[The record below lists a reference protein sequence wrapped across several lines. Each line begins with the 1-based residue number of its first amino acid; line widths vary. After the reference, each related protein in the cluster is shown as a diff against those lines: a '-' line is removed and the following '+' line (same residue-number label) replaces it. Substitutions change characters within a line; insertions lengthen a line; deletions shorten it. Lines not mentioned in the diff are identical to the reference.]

1 MHWWP
6 WDGSRMALHST
17 RDRVG
22 EALASAFR
30 EMVLAKII

>member
-1 MHWWP
+1 LGWLA
-6 WDGSRMALHST
+6 DGAVFD

-30 EMVLAKII
+30 EMVHAKIL